1 MENNERTF
9 ISQMLICSMLLCA
22 TGSLSNE
29 IFSTKAA
36 NHVKQNAKEWEI
48 EVKWS
53 LIIHRNSLH
62 NIAID
67 KDRMAITNHLTLNL
81 NWLSWMSEHPMNGS
95 YFFT

>member
-1 MENNERTF
+1 
-9 ISQMLICSMLLCA
+9 MLICSMLLCA

-36 NHVKQNAKEWEI
+36 ENYVKQNTKKWEI

-62 NIAID
+62 SIAID

-81 NWLSWMSEHPMNGS
+81 NWVSWMSEHPMNGS